1 MKHLKNILSLL
12 LFAFVVQMGQAQ
24 EWSIAFS
31 PVDVDCVTNTACY
44 NVLMKSTA
52 EDFEIGSSNLR
63 LFYNAGSQKFLKDA
77 GAVNVNKGYSISN
90 EKIRSQTASLAGK
103 GTLSFDSDL
112 GLLDIPIDFSGES
125 DEVLSISS
133 KVYAVLAS
141 NICFES
147 SSKASVANPSDF
159 VWVSEK
165 TKQGYTTAETTI
177 NGISGQ
183 TTDLSSSNFVTQEA
197 ESRSDCG
204 ASLLLVSASNYPN
217 PFSEST
223 KLTYTIQ
230 YDTDV
235 QLSVFA
241 MDGRLVYE
249 KETSK
254 TAGTH
259 QFVINKDQLDG
270 AGVYVYKI
278 QTSNNSI
285 ESRMILMK

>member
-1 MKHLKNILSLL
+1 M
-12 LFAFVVQMGQAQ
+12 LFALSIQFGQAQ

-63 LFYNAGSQKFLKDA
+63 LFYNAESQKFLKDA
-77 GAVNVNKGYSISN
+77 GAVNVNKGYRIPN
-90 EKIRSQTASLAGK
+90 EKIRTQVASLEGK
-103 GTLSFDSDL
+103 GTLAFDEKI
-112 GLLDIPIDFSGES
+112 GLLDIPIDFSGKTEEALTINS
-125 DEVLSISS
+125 KSFSII
-133 KVYAVLAS
+133 AS

-147 SSKASVANPSDF
+147 SSKVGVANPSDF

-165 TKQGYTTAETTI
+165 TKEGYTAAETTI

-183 TTDLSSSNFVTQEA
+183 TTDLRASNFVTQEA

-204 ASLLLVSASNYPN
+204 SSLLLVSASNYPN

-230 YDTDV
+230 YDTEV
-235 QLSVFA
+235 RLNVFA
-241 MDGRLVYE
+241 MDGRMVY
-249 KETSK
+249 KSETSK
-254 TAGTH
+254 LAGTH
-259 QFVINKDQLDG
+259 QFVINKNQLDG